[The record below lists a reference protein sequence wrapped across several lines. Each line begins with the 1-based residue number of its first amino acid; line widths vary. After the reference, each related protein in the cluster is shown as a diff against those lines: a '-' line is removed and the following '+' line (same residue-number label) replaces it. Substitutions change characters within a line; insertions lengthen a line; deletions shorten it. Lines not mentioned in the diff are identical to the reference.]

1 MLDSK
6 TSIEKEKSSEE
17 LLKNP
22 PEIEKT
28 SDKKDKKEKTF
39 SGKLCKVHEKDLKGK
54 KLKAIKKL
62 VEKPKFICLKC
73 ARVSSEKSNLCEPD
87 KI

>member
-1 MLDSK
+1 MSDSK
-6 TSIEKEKSSEE
+6 ITSDKEKFVEE
-17 LLKNP
+17 LLENQ